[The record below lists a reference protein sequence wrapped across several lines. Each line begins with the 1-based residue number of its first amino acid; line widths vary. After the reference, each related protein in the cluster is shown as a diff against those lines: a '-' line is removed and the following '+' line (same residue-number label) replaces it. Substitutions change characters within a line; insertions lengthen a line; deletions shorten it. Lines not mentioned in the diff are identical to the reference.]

1 MKHIL
6 RFFLAILMLVGFFGL
21 QAVSESENLG
31 ELEAVGIIAGI
42 LFFLLLV
49 GSVINKTKYSK
60 SILK

>member
-31 ELEAVGIIAGI
+31 ELETVGIIAGI

-49 GSVINKTKYSK
+49 GNVINKTKFSK